1 MTINNKMD
9 AYNHLKEMA
18 MIDAQERIESA
29 KIEEVERRNKSKLT
43 KEDRDFIKSTRNK
56 IKELQAKR
64 IKFFE
69 AGKEFANSEYMRQ
82 GGIKLVGE
90 LAKASNEIFKQ
101 AGVDMKYKIG
111 AKYGIFHFMVKGEG
125 DYRFVTKSKSLLLSD
140 LIAWVAYW
148 SGYMEFDCYKML
160 GLI

>member
-125 DYRFVTKSKSLLLSD
+125 DYRFVTKLRSD
-140 LIAWVAYW
+140 LLDELISCVAHL
-148 SGYMEFDCYKML
+148 SGYTEMDCCKML